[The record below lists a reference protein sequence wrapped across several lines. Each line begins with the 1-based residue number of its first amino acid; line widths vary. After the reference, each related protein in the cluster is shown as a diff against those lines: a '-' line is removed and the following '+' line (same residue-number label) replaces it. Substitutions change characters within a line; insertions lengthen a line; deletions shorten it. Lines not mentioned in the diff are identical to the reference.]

1 MTIYPNVIKRAIKQ
15 TVKNTVKKALTVSTL
30 SLMLVSL
37 SSLSTISYA
46 QDAVSLDDLLNQL
59 EQGKVTQTKQNQA
72 RESEFKGKVN
82 QQQNMLD
89 DMSYQRDNA
98 LVLSIQLE
106 QNFADNEIN
115 LANKVEALD
124 KRLGELKELF
134 GVLQQVSGDT
144 RSKFQTSV
152 ISAQIPGRGEF
163 LDEFAQS
170 MGSSSKLA
178 SINEIERLWFELQ
191 REMTQSGKVT
201 TFNREVV
208 LANGDRK
215 NAEVTRVGG
224 FNLISNGKY
233 LEYIDETGTVAELIR
248 QPSNRYLAS
257 TSDLIESDGKTTAFA
272 LDPTG
277 GSILSLLVQA
287 PDLKERVDQGGP
299 VGYIILAI
307 GFVGLLIAL
316 ERLISLVFIGSKV
329 ERQLKSSTASS
340 DNPLGRVMQVKDNN
354 PNLDTETLEL
364 KLSES
369 ILREVPKLSKRL
381 TLIKIISVVAP
392 LIGLLGTVTGMINTF
407 QAITLFGTGDPKL
420 MAGGI
425 SQALVTTV
433 LGLVVAIPMV
443 FIFAY
448 LNGRSRNIVNILQQE
463 STGLIAERAE
473 RAELAQSN
481 ELAGQGV

>member
-1 MTIYPNVIKRAIKQ
+1 MMIFST
-15 TVKNTVKKALTVSTL
+15 NTFKKVLSATALTLTLASTA
-30 SLMLVSL
+30 SF
-37 SSLSTISYA
+37 A
-46 QDAVSLDDLLNQL
+46 EQAANLDDLLSQL
-59 EQGKVTQTKQNQA
+59 EQGKIAQSKQNQA
-72 RESEFKGKVN
+72 REAQFKAKVN
-82 QQQNMLD
+82 QQQRMLD
-89 DMSYQRDNA
+89 DMAAQRDSA
-98 LVLSIQLE
+98 LKLSVELE
-106 QNFADNEIN
+106 TKFSDNEVE
-115 LANKVEALD
+115 LGNKADALD

-152 ISAQIPGRGEF
+152 VSAQITGRGVF

-170 MGSSSKLA
+170 MGSSAKLA
-178 SINEIERLWFELQ
+178 SIAEIERLWFELQ
-191 REMTQSGKVT
+191 REMTQSGKIT

-208 LANGDRK
+208 LADGERTT
-215 NAEVTRVGG
+215 APVTRVGG
-224 FNLISNGKY
+224 FNLVSNGKY

-248 QPSNRYLAS
+248 QPSTRYLNS
-257 TSDLIESDGKTTAFA
+257 VDDLLNSNDKTAAFA

-287 PDLKERVDQGGP
+287 PDTRERVDQGGP

-307 GFVGLLIAL
+307 GLIGLLIAL
-316 ERLISLVFIGSKV
+316 ERLINLVNVGAKV
-329 ERQLKSSTASS
+329 NRQLKSDKASN

-354 PNLDTETLEL
+354 PDLDTETLEL

-369 ILREVPKLSKRL
+369 ILREVPNLSKRL

-448 LNGRSRNIVNILQQE
+448 LNGRSRGIVNILQQE
-463 STGLIAERAE
+463 STGIIAERAE
-473 RAELAQSN
+473 RAEKASQAS
-481 ELAGQGV
+481 QGA